1 MAELFRLVKY
11 YNLPRY
17 FLLNDVWNAVN
28 PVLRIELNSTW
39 WYMAT
44 WFFES
49 WQTYAKMRIMIY
61 GIHGVTFTICVTGWW
76 FGTFWTFSISYMGC
90 HPKPIDELILFKMVK
105 STNQVILLFEC
116 ATNFWSFS
124 KEIRVFSVM
133 NPVIMLKV
141 ASTLW

>member
-1 MAELFRLVKY
+1 MGFMVSPLPYVLLVGG
-11 YNLPRY
+11 L
-17 FLLNDVWNAVN
+17 
-28 PVLRIELNSTW
+28 EH
-39 WYMAT
+39 
-44 WFFES
+44 FEHFP
-49 WQTYAKMRIMIY
+49 Y
-61 GIHGVTFTICVTGWW
+61 
-76 FGTFWTFSISYMGC
+76 SYMGC